1 MIFGVSE
8 HASDAHSTTIPSH
21 HHFVLLLKLLSLQ
34 LLYFIDL
41 RHFDIS
47 FRKFLLLKGYDSL
60 SSQSWL
66 SGPMG
71 FVVEC

>member
-8 HASDAHSTTIPSH
+8 PASDVHSTTIPSN
-21 HHFVLLLKLLSLQ
+21 HHFVLLLKLPSLQ